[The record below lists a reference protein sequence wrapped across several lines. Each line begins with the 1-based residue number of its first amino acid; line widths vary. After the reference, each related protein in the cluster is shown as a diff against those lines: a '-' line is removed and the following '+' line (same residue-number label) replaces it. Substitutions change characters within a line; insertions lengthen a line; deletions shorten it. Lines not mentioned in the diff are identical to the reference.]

1 MSQFMSHIHTGFMFY
16 GDITFN
22 RSNGFIGLLYKL
34 YFYPLTV
41 NLPTQKTYC
50 IFFFILYDL

>member
-1 MSQFMSHIHTGFMFY
+1 MV
-16 GDITFN
+16 
-22 RSNGFIGLLYKL
+22 FILYKL

-41 NLPTQKTYC
+41 NLPNTENLLYFL